1 MPMVLTLRKLAVTV
15 AMAAIIA
22 SASFVTGYFVGYNA
36 GSIGALKVVRIGYL
50 MADIHHT
57 SFFVAFSKGFYEGE
71 GVVPKRLEYVNGPA
85 EMMAFSAGDLD
96 AGYVGVVP
104 ALIAKANGMDFVIV
118 ASANL
123 EGSALVSKHE
133 IKTVLELDKRV
144 VGTPGIGTIQDCL
157 LHMVESKFN
166 ITVTHKH
173 YKVSDLP
180 IALAKGEVDAYIAW
194 EPFATEAVVN
204 GIGHIIYTS
213 HDIMPNHQCCVFYVS
228 GKIYRE
234 QPDLL
239 KKLIKV
245 HIKAMRFIISNGTDA
260 MKIFSNMTG
269 KPMEIIENSWERMV
283 WDYHPN
289 IESMKA
295 FVGYLIEQGKIRP
308 EDVPDIDKFISEAFP
323 ADLQNLLEEMG
334 AAG

>member
-1 MPMVLTLRKLAVTV
+1 MPVALRKLAVMATV
-15 AMAAIIA
+15 AVMMV
-22 SASFVTGYFVGYNA
+22 SAGFVAGYYVGYNA
-36 GSIGALKVVRIGYL
+36 GSAGTWSVVRIGYL

-57 SFFVAFSKGFYEGE
+57 SFLVAFSKGFYEEE
-71 GVVPKRLEYVNGPA
+71 GIAPKRLEYVNGPA
-85 EMMAFSAGDLD
+85 EMMAFSAGELD
-96 AGYVGVVP
+96 VGYVGVVP
-104 ALIAKANGMDFVIV
+104 ALIAKAKGVDLVIV

-133 IKTVLELDKRV
+133 IKAVSELDGKV

-157 LHMVESKFN
+157 LYMVEKKFN
-166 ITVTHKH
+166 ITVTHRH

-194 EPFATEAVVN
+194 EPFAAEAVVN

-213 HDIMPNHQCCVFYVS
+213 HDILPNHQCCIFYVS

-245 HIKAMRFIISNGTDA
+245 HIKAMKFIVSNGADA
-260 MKIFSNMTG
+260 MKIFSNLTG
-269 KPMEIIENSWERMV
+269 KPVEIIENSWGRMV

-295 FVGYLIEQGKIRP
+295 FVGYLIEQGKINP

>member
-1 MPMVLTLRKLAVTV
+1 MMVSAGFV
-15 AMAAIIA
+15 A
-22 SASFVTGYFVGYNA
+22 GYYVGYNA
-36 GSIGALKVVRIGYL
+36 GSAGTLSVVRIGYL

-57 SFFVAFSKGFYEGE
+57 SFLVAFSKGFYEEE
-71 GVVPKRLEYVNGPA
+71 GIAPKRLEYVNGPA
-85 EMMAFSAGDLD
+85 EMMAFSAGELD

-104 ALIAKANGMDFVIV
+104 ALTAKAKGVDLVIV

-123 EGSALVSKHE
+123 EGSALVSKLE
-133 IKTVLELDKRV
+133 IKNVSELDGKV

-157 LHMVESKFN
+157 LYMVEKKFN
-166 ITVTHKH
+166 VTVTHQH
-173 YKVSDLP
+173 YRVSDLP

-194 EPFATEAVVN
+194 EPFATEAVVD

-213 HDIMPNHQCCVFYVS
+213 HDILPNHQCCIFYVS

-245 HIKAMRFIISNGTDA
+245 HIKAMNFIVNNGADA

-295 FVGYLIEQGKIRP
+295 FVGYLIEQGKISP
-308 EDVPDIDKFISEAFP
+308 EDVPDVDKFISEAFP

-334 AAG
+334 TAR